1 MLILGFCIGF
11 GCGIG
16 VWFSQRI
23 RLNPRFSWLPQLLT
37 RRRASAAKLPLIP
50 RLQHEIQLIKLE
62 QQSLEQKLQICYE
75 VLESAPMGYL
85 LLDDENQLLWC
96 NQRARELLYLQRWKP
111 GEIRLLLELVRSYE
125 LDRLIEKTRDR
136 NLLQVRDWVFH
147 PACEDASAILE
158 VKPRALRA
166 TSVPLPG
173 GQVGVFLE
181 DCQSLLEITQV
192 RDRAFSDLAH
202 ELRTPL
208 TSIRLVIETLQTQIE
223 APLNRW
229 LNRLLKEIDRLIGLV
244 NNSLDLNQLESN
256 GSIRLHPQP
265 FELHTLI
272 DTVWESLEPI
282 AQKHNLKLVYVGPE
296 DLWVNADRQRMH
308 QVFLNLLDN
317 SVKYSP
323 PNTNVRV
330 EAKIIPGSNNNNP
343 ETSDRPQTNTKPET
357 GDSCLVEINIIDSG
371 VGFAQN
377 DLPHIFERFYRG
389 DKARSRSYEAEAD
402 TSSDII
408 GTGLGLAIVKQIIL
422 SHKGKISAMNH
433 PESKGAWLQIQLP
446 GVMTNCKN

>member
-11 GCGIG
+11 GFGIG
-16 VWFSQRI
+16 VCIWKRVQLNSWFY
-23 RLNPRFSWLPQLLT
+23 WLPQLFF
-37 RRRASAAKLPLIP
+37 RKRFSPAKAPLIP
-50 RLQHEIQLIKLE
+50 RLQHQIQLIKLE

-75 VLESAPMGYL
+75 ILESAPIGYL
-85 LLDDENQLLWC
+85 QVDDENQLLWC
-96 NQRARELLYLQRWKP
+96 NQQARELLGLQKWQP

-136 NLLQVRDWVFH
+136 QQIQVREWIFH
-147 PACEDASAILE
+147 PTCEDATAILE
-158 VKPRALRA
+158 VKTRAVRA
-166 TSVPLPG
+166 TSLPLPEG
-173 GQVGVFLE
+173 RVAVYLE
-181 DCQSLLEITQV
+181 DCQPLLEITQV

-223 APLNRW
+223 APLDRW

-244 NNSLDLNQLESN
+244 QSSLDLNQLETG
-256 GSIRLHPQP
+256 GSIRLHRKPL
-265 FELHTLI
+265 ELRSLI
-272 DTVWESLEPI
+272 NTVWESLEPI

-296 DLWVNADRQRMH
+296 NLWVNADPQRMH

-330 EAKIIPGSNNNNP
+330 EAKVIPS
-343 ETSDRPQTNTKPET
+343 SDINKSQTGNLY
-357 GDSCLVEINIIDSG
+357 SVEINIIDSG
-371 VGFAQN
+371 VGFTQN

-389 DKARSRSYEAEAD
+389 DEARSRSYKTEGD
-402 TSSDII
+402 KSTDIV
-408 GTGLGLAIVKQIIL
+408 GTGLGLAIVKQIIF
-422 SHKGKISAMNH
+422 SHQGKISAMNH
-433 PESKGAWLQIQLP
+433 PESGGAWLKIELL
-446 GVMTNCKN
+446 GGEMADFNNTDYI

>member
-11 GCGIG
+11 GFGIG
-16 VWFSQRI
+16 LCIWQRVQLNAWFR
-23 RLNPRFSWLPQLLT
+23 WLPQLFFQ
-37 RRRASAAKLPLIP
+37 RRFSPAKAPLIP
-50 RLQHEIQLIKLE
+50 HLQHEIQLIKLE
-62 QQSLEQKLQICYE
+62 QQSLEQKLQICYDI
-75 VLESAPMGYL
+75 LESAPIGYL
-85 LLDDENQLLWC
+85 QVDDENQLLWC
-96 NQRARELLYLQRWKP
+96 NQQARELLGLQKWQP

-125 LDRLIEKTRDR
+125 LDRLIEKARDR
-136 NLLQVRDWVFH
+136 QQIQVREWIFH
-147 PACEDASAILE
+147 PTCEDATAILE
-158 VKPRALRA
+158 VKTRAVRA
-166 TSVPLPG
+166 TSLPLPEG
-173 GQVGVFLE
+173 RVAVYLE
-181 DCQSLLEITQV
+181 DCQPLLEITQV

-223 APLNRW
+223 APLDRW

-244 NNSLDLNQLESN
+244 QSSLDLNQLETG
-256 GSIRLHPQP
+256 GSIRLHRKPL
-265 FELHTLI
+265 ELRSLI
-272 DTVWESLEPI
+272 NTVWESLEPI

-296 DLWVNADRQRMH
+296 NLWVNADPQRMH

-330 EAKIIPGSNNNNP
+330 EAKVIPS
-343 ETSDRPQTNTKPET
+343 SDINKSQTGNLY
-357 GDSCLVEINIIDSG
+357 SVEINIIDSG
-371 VGFAQN
+371 AGFTQN

-389 DKARSRSYEAEAD
+389 DEARSRSYQAEGD
-402 TSSDII
+402 KSTDIV

-433 PESKGAWLQIQLP
+433 PESGGAWLKIELL
-446 GVMTNCKN
+446 GEEMADFNNTDYI